1 MADSPRDSFDYI
13 VYTIVLYKKKNQ
25 LHFFSFWW
33 YRLLC
38 RQGRYS
44 GVVIELTQTLG
55 RYVVSQVD
63 PELEKDSRILPQ
75 ILKRILFIIKI

>member
-1 MADSPRDSFDYI
+1 MADSPRHSFDYI
-13 VYTIVLYKKKNQ
+13 VYTLYYTKKRTNYN
-25 LHFFSFWW
+25 FFHSGGTGCF
-33 YRLLC
+33 C